1 MRNGLGSVDDAAGT
15 GRRFPATQSDRC
27 HATAHSRL
35 TAMLFAGVL
44 VVGVAS
50 GCSQSSSRSEPPD
63 PAQMVDSGS
72 WYSRGERWPHDGNP
86 FESEN
91 FVVYSD
97 GASLEARQRLAS
109 LAEEVLV
116 EVVDEMG
123 VDPGTMFRFP
133 ADQVKIDLY
142 ANRYNILEGGGAR
155 AYYAGI
161 IVPSFDHEAGQDD
174 TDVKSVRLTLEHELV
189 HVVEALLKG
198 RYTANVAVSDP
209 RRMPTWFS
217 EGTAEALSGGTTGG
231 APRTLD
237 HVDGLIAE
245 FGQIN
250 PISWRVDL
258 PLSES
263 VFRSYPRYYYPM
275 AQLAVE
281 YLLDVDGLGK
291 SPADLTAVM
300 VDMGDGASFAS
311 AFETHIGISES
322 DYEAQFFA
330 LMDAYLP
337 QSEPPLEAIGMG
349 LLSLLAASLMAGSL
363 IRGYR
368 LWPAGATT
376 TGPIGEAAWSRR
388 ARKGFLS
395 EISVVAFVAVGL
407 VAVLLFNLAL
417 GDLRPNAPRALGYLI
432 TAAYLVIS
440 GGILM
445 WAIQRWANRSTSAY
459 LIPLL
464 VIVTT
469 GITIVAIEQI
479 F

>member
-1 MRNGLGSVDDAAGT
+1 
-15 GRRFPATQSDRC
+15 
-27 HATAHSRL
+27 
-35 TAMLFAGVL
+35 
-44 VVGVAS
+44 
-50 GCSQSSSRSEPPD
+50 
-63 PAQMVDSGS
+63 
-72 WYSRGERWPHDGNP
+72 
-86 FESEN
+86 
-91 FVVYSD
+91 VYSD

-116 EVVDEMG
+116 EVVEEMG
-123 VDPGTMFRFP
+123 VDPHTMFRFP
-133 ADQVKIDLY
+133 ANQDKIDLY
-142 ANRYNILEGGGAR
+142 ANRYNVLEGGGAR
-155 AYYAGI
+155 AYYAGVI
-161 IVPSFDHEAGQDD
+161 IPSFDHEAGQDD

-198 RYTANVAVSDP
+198 RYTGNVAVSDP

-237 HVDGLIAE
+237 QVDGLIAE
-245 FGQIN
+245 YGRIN

-263 VFRSYPRYYYPM
+263 VLRSYPNYYYPM

-281 YLLDVDGLGK
+281 YLLDADGLGR
-291 SPADLTAVM
+291 SPADLAGVM

-311 AFETHIGISES
+311 AFEARVGISEF

-330 LMDAYLP
+330 LMDTYLP
-337 QSEPPLEAIGMG
+337 QSEFPLLAIGMG
-349 LLSLLAASLMAGSL
+349 LLSLLAAGLMAGSL
-363 IRGYR
+363 IWGFR

-388 ARKGFLS
+388 AQRGFVV

-407 VAVLLFNLAL
+407 VAVLLFSLAFQ
-417 GDLRPNAPRALGYLI
+417 DLRPNAPRATGYLL
-432 TAAYLVIS
+432 TAACLITS
-440 GGILM
+440 DGILM
-445 WAIQRWANRSTSAY
+445 WAIRRWAKRLRSAY

-464 VIVTT
+464 VIVAT
-469 GITIVAIEQI
+469 GITIVVIEAI